1 MNTGD
6 SDSVEHFLFER
17 CRALCS
23 ARQAGHAQ
31 GVRTIKVNYVYAL
44 R

>member
-1 MNTGD
+1 MNIGD
-6 SDSVEHFLFER
+6 NDSVEHFLFER

-31 GVRTIKVNYVYAL
+31 GVRTTAVDYVYAL